1 MSFKIDLINAL
12 LVLLMSFVAIF
23 ILRWIVAFV
32 NWWWQKIIDE
42 KAKLKKYEEERAEQE
57 DEEVEE
63 RQSFRKKTV
72 NTKKFR

>member
-1 MSFKIDLINAL
+1 MSFKIDIINAF
-12 LVLLMSFVAIF
+12 LVLLMSFVSIF

-32 NWWWQKIIDE
+32 NWWWQKMIDE